1 MNYRRGPIYRP
12 AGVVHSPFTPLTAL
26 FPRHF
31 CIVVDKV
38 SEKRESRTSS
48 PSPQGDRK
56 GPHPTP
62 HHPRPYNEDEK
73 VVTRERLIVRAGVVW
88 SGVGTLAVALGGC
101 NVPGREHSPQ

>member
-62 HHPRPYNEDEK
+62 HHPCPYK
-73 VVTRERLIVRAGVVW
+73 
-88 SGVGTLAVALGGC
+88 TLLANDTKTANDQHASWRGGGDLFSSAC
-101 NVPGREHSPQ
+101 AAN